1 MTDLS
6 SDVKHAARGMVDCVA
21 PGVISD
27 KKARSIPPSKPSID
41 TASPLAQQAN
51 ICFPLLLNS
60 RLVHSDLLSAYARSG
75 VTEPA
80 SFLSMSSLAMT

>member
-6 SDVKHAARGMVDCVA
+6 SDVKHAARGVVDCVA

-27 KKARSIPPSKPSID
+27 RNARAIPPSKPSIEI
-41 TASPLAQQAN
+41 ASPLAQQAR

-60 RLVHSDLLSAYARSG
+60 RLVHSDLLSA
-75 VTEPA
+75 
-80 SFLSMSSLAMT
+80 